1 MAIDLAE
8 LRAWVQVPA
17 TVLSDA
23 QLQQVLDAETI
34 LQARAC
40 TVPRDPDT
48 GAALDLTP
56 DLVQAVYRRVARE
69 VAARGVP
76 LGMLG
81 ADSEYGP
88 SRLSRWDAE
97 IDRLEA
103 PNRRLVFG

>member
-1 MAIDLAE
+1 MAVGLAE
-8 LRAWVQVPA
+8 LRAWIQVPA
-17 TVLSDA
+17 TVLSDP

-40 TVPRDPDT
+40 TTGDPL
-48 GAALDLTP
+48 AP
-56 DLVQAVYRRVARE
+56 DLVQALYRRVARE

-88 SRLSRWDAE
+88 QRLSRWDAE
-97 IDRLEA
+97 VDRLEA